1 MLLKTSVYVQQ
12 IYGFPSNIYIFEVV
26 LAVGSEFIKNLSYMD
41 KNFIES
47 LIKMNE
53 LEMML
58 KGYSK
63 VKAIAFEG
71 KVALMYAHGTMAS
84 AVLV

>member
-1 MLLKTSVYVQQ
+1 MNK
-12 IYGFPSNIYIFEVV
+12 
-26 LAVGSEFIKNLSYMD
+26 D
-41 KNFIES
+41 FIES

-53 LEMML
+53 LEMRL

-71 KVALMYAHGTMAS
+71 NVDYENDPVIRKMEADGWKVKDENLFGDGLDMVGTVVVFRERS
-84 AVLV
+84 LNGYPIEKSGK